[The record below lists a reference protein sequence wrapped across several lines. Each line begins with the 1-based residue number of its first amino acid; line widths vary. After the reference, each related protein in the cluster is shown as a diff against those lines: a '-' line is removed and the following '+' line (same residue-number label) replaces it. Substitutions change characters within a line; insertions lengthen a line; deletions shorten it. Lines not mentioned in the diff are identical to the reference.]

1 LCYMI
6 LYPDL
11 KQDKTQKFVDDFLNL
26 KIENT
31 NHIHIE
37 LKNTNLRMQGTGFF
51 IINLDPEN
59 KRNINDGVSKLTK
72 LLK

>member
-1 LCYMI
+1 MI
-6 LYPDL
+6 WYPDL

-51 IINLDPEN
+51 IINFN
-59 KRNINDGVSKLTK
+59 NIAKNINVSLDILNE